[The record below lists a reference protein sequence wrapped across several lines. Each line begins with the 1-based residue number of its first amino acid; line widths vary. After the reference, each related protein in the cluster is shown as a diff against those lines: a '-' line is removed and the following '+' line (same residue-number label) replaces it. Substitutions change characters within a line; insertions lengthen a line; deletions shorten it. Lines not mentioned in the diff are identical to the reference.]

1 MYEYNDY
8 VKAHNILTELL
19 KKYEAGDVDISTR
32 EGMLDNIRKQNII
45 RSIFDCI
52 YLVDIEMDSLKEKEK
67 NNEIGQNSLC
77 LYIYD
82 SNYLNN
88 KKIECYEKLTKEQV
102 LEKLSNG
109 ICNNNLLEFDLNNK
123 KFTTATA
130 ELKSEDFI

>member
-52 YLVDIEMDSLKEKEK
+52 YLVDIEMDSLKEF
-67 NNEIGQNSLC
+67 INSLM
-77 LYIYD
+77 I
-82 SNYLNN
+82 
-88 KKIECYEKLTKEQV
+88 TRM
-102 LEKLSNG
+102 G
-109 ICNNNLLEFDLNNK
+109 
-123 KFTTATA
+123 
-130 ELKSEDFI
+130 